1 VKHYAELLDRGEE
14 IPSFHRILTT
24 ENKWLAARYGLSAP
38 VMDLLTGKRN
48 RLPVAA
54 MIRRTLKTI
63 GPHARELGSED
74 ELAGIDE
81 ILRRGNG
88 ADHQLHVHN
97 ALKAANAS
105 GKAAGVRP
113 KDSAYGGGDI
123 VEVVREIAEATE
135 VAPVDSVA

>member
-1 VKHYAELLDRGEE
+1 MTRLEDAVAITAYCQALVKHYAELVDRGEE

-38 VMDLLTGKRN
+38 VMDLHTGRRN

-54 MIRRTLKTI
+54 IVRRTLKAI
-63 GPHARELGSED
+63 QPHARDLGSED
-74 ELAGIDE
+74 ELAGIEE

-88 ADHQLHVHN
+88 ADRQLHVFN
-97 ALKAANAS
+97 TN
-105 GKAAGVRP
+105 R
-113 KDSAYGGGDI
+113 DI

-135 VAPVDSVA
+135 VAPQPEPAPA